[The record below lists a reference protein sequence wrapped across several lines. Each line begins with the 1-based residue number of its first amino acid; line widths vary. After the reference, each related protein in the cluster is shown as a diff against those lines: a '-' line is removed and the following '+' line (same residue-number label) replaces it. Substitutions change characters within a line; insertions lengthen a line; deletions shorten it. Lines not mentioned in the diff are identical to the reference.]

1 MPVFTWW
8 CNYICICNLI
18 IHIHCFVCSVF
29 VDWSCFIR
37 LWQMYL
43 QYLYLYLYL
52 YSFPRLPGRKIGSC
66 FMSLR
71 RLSCGLI
78 ASSVSATNWSW
89 RPSIISSTFPSFP
102 LKDRIF
108 WNTTWETAK
117 ANIRLVWNWFDS
129 SREKTLAGTW
139 GEDTHSNLVMVA
151 YFSRPLVTIIVP
163 VNINFA
169 KAIPI
174 KALNRYPK
182 FDTIRWKWLSI
193 IIR

>member
-1 MPVFTWW
+1 MPVFTCW

-52 YSFPRLPGRKIGSC
+52 YSFPRLPGRIIGSC

-108 WNTTWETAK
+108 IGPETDHWECLSPT
-117 ANIRLVWNWFDS
+117 NWLTNS
-129 SREKTLAGTW
+129 L
-139 GEDTHSNLVMVA
+139 THSLL
-151 YFSRPLVTIIVP
+151 FSKLDWRDPGMWRCQLKTCWGC
-163 VNINFA
+163 F
-169 KAIPI
+169 
-174 KALNRYPK
+174 YC
-182 FDTIRWKWLSI
+182 
-193 IIR
+193 